1 MYDSEADAV
10 LLSLSAEAP
19 LAVSTEG
26 SVGVVS
32 AHLQRL
38 LRHWVAEPVVEK
50 RKTIIGE

>member
-1 MYDSEADAV
+1 MYDSESDAV